1 MDFLRKAYRDIR
13 RNIWINGVSIGIIVF
28 SLLIFSIFLVVL
40 GNLNKL
46 LVHWEGKIQVISYLK
61 DGLSTHDVEHLERRI
76 LDLGGVRLIKY
87 VSKADATLL
96 FKRFFGNQ
104 KGILEGLDLDILPAS
119 FEIQLKKEFYRGR
132 GVNEF
137 VKKLSQLKGITDI
150 QYGREWVTR
159 LSTIVHLLRWG
170 QWIVGGI
177 LFLAISFI
185 ISNTIKLSI
194 YSRKEEIEIMRLVG
208 ATNGFIKIPF
218 LIEGFF
224 QGVSGAIL
232 SVGLLF
238 LLYQSFLLKSGPFMK
253 AYLGPTVFSFLPW
266 NSIGGVMLVGIS
278 LGCLGS
284 SLSLARFLKA

>member
-1 MDFLRKAYRDIR
+1 MYFLRKAYRDIK
-13 RNIWINGVSIGIIVF
+13 RNIWVNGVSIGIIVF
-28 SLLIFSIFLVVL
+28 TLLIFAIFLVVL
-40 GNLNKL
+40 FNLNKL
-46 LVHWEGKIQVISYLK
+46 LIHWEGKIQVISYLE
-61 DGLSTHDVEHLERRI
+61 DGFSTHDIKHLERLI
-76 LDLGGVRLIKY
+76 LNLKGVRSIKY
-87 VSKADATLL
+87 VSKSDSTLL

-119 FEIQLKKEFYRGR
+119 FEIQLKKELYRSR
-132 GVNEF
+132 RVNEF

-150 QYGREWVTR
+150 QYGREWITR
-159 LSTIVHLLRWG
+159 LSIIVHLLRWG

-208 ATNGFIKIPF
+208 ATDGFIKIPF

-224 QGVSGAIL
+224 QGVSGAGL
-232 SVGLLF
+232 SLGLLF
-238 LLYQSFLLKSGPFMK
+238 LLYQLFLFTSGPFMK
-253 AYLGPTVFSFLPW
+253 AYLGPIAFSFLPW
-266 NSIGGVMLVGIS
+266 SSIGGVILVGIS
-278 LGCLGS
+278 LGFLGS

>member
-40 GNLNKL
+40 VNLNKL

-132 GVNEF
+132 GGNEF

-177 LFLAISFI
+177 LFIAISFI

-208 ATNGFIKIPF
+208 ATDGYIKIPF

-224 QGVSGAIL
+224 QGISGATL
-232 SVGLLF
+232 SLVLLF
-238 LLYQSFLLKSGPFMK
+238 FLYQSFLLKSGPFIK
-253 AYLGPTVFSFLPW
+253 ASLGPITFSFLPW
-266 NSIGGVMLVGIS
+266 SSIGGVILVGIS
-278 LGCLGS
+278 LGFLGS
-284 SLSLARFLKA
+284 SLSLTRFLKA

>member
-1 MDFLRKAYRDIR
+1 MYFLRKAYRDIR
-13 RNIWINGVSIGIIVF
+13 RNLWVNGVSIGIIVF
-28 SLLIFSIFLVVL
+28 TLLIFSIFLLVL
-40 GNLNKL
+40 INLNKL

-61 DGLSTHDVEHLERRI
+61 DGISTNEVKHLEKHI
-76 LDLGGVRLIKY
+76 LDLREVRSIKY
-87 VSKADATLL
+87 VSKSDSTIL
-96 FKRFFGNQ
+96 FKGFFGNQ

-119 FEIQLKKEFYRGR
+119 FEIQLKKEFYRGQR
-132 GVNEF
+132 VNEF
-137 VKKLSQLKGITDI
+137 VKKLSRLKGITDI
-150 QYGREWVTR
+150 QYGQEWITR
-159 LSTIVHLLRWG
+159 LSIIVHLLRWG

-208 ATNGFIKIPF
+208 ATDGFIKIPF

-238 LLYQSFLLKSGPFMK
+238 LFYQSFLLKSGPFMK
-253 AYLGPTVFSFLPW
+253 AYLGPIVFSFLPW
-266 NSIGGVMLVGIS
+266 NSIGGVLLVGIF
-278 LGCLGS
+278 LGFLGS

>member
-1 MDFLRKAYRDIR
+1 MYFLRKTYRDIK

-40 GNLNKL
+40 VNLNKF
-46 LVHWEGKIQVISYLK
+46 LVHWEDKIQIISYLK
-61 DGLSTHDVEHLERRI
+61 DGLSTHEVTHLQRHI
-76 LDLGGVRLIKY
+76 LDLKGVKSIKY
-87 VSKADATLL
+87 VSKSDATSL

-104 KGILEGLDLDILPAS
+104 KGMLEGLDLDILPAS

-137 VKKLSQLKGITDI
+137 VKALSQLKGITDI
-150 QYGREWVTR
+150 QYGREWITR

-170 QWIVGGI
+170 QWILGGI

-208 ATNGFIKIPF
+208 ASNGYIKIPF

-224 QGVSGAIL
+224 QGVSGATL
-232 SVGLLF
+232 SLGLLF
-238 LLYQSFLLKSGPFMK
+238 LLYQTFLLKSGPFIK
-253 AYLGPTVFSFLPW
+253 AYLGPIAFSFLPW
-266 NSIGGVMLVGIS
+266 SSIGGVILVGIS
-278 LGCLGS
+278 LGFLGS

>member
-1 MDFLRKAYRDIR
+1 MYFLRKAYRDIR
-13 RNIWINGVSIGIIVF
+13 RNIWVNGVSIGIIVF
-28 SLLIFSIFLVVL
+28 TLLIFSIFLLVL
-40 GNLNKL
+40 INLNKL

-61 DGLSTHDVEHLERRI
+61 DDISTNEVKHLERHI
-76 LDLGGVRLIKY
+76 LDLREVRSIKY
-87 VSKADATLL
+87 VSKSDSTIL
-96 FKRFFGNQ
+96 FKGFFGNQ

-119 FEIQLKKEFYRGR
+119 FEIQLKKEFYRGQ

-137 VKKLSQLKGITDI
+137 VKKLSRLKGITDI
-150 QYGREWVTR
+150 QYGQEWITR
-159 LSTIVHLLRWG
+159 LSVIVHLLRWG

-208 ATNGFIKIPF
+208 ATDGFIKIPF

-238 LLYQSFLLKSGPFMK
+238 LFYQSFLLKSGPFMK
-253 AYLGPTVFSFLPW
+253 AYLGQIVFSFLPW
-266 NSIGGVMLVGIS
+266 NSIGGVMLVGIF
-278 LGCLGS
+278 LGFLGS

>member
-1 MDFLRKAYRDIR
+1 MYFLRKAYRDIR
-13 RNIWINGVSIGIIVF
+13 RNIWVNGVSTGIIVF
-28 SLLIFSIFLVVL
+28 TLLIFSIFLLVL
-40 GNLNKL
+40 INLNKL

-61 DGLSTHDVEHLERRI
+61 DGMSTHEVKQLEKHI
-76 LDLGGVRLIKY
+76 LDLREVRSIKY
-87 VSKADATLL
+87 VSKSDSTIL

-104 KGILEGLDLDILPAS
+104 KGILDGLDLDILPAS
-119 FEIQLKKEFYRGR
+119 FEIQLEKELYRGQ

-137 VKKLSQLKGITDI
+137 VKKLSRLKGITDI
-150 QYGREWVTR
+150 QYGQEWITR
-159 LSTIVHLLRWG
+159 LSTVVHLLRWG

-208 ATNGFIKIPF
+208 ATDGFIRIPF

-238 LLYQSFLLKSGPFMK
+238 LFYQSFLLKSGPFMK
-253 AYLGPTVFSFLPW
+253 AYLGPIVFSFLPW
-266 NSIGGVMLVGIS
+266 NSIGGIMLVGIC
-278 LGCLGS
+278 LGFLGS
-284 SLSLARFLKA
+284 SLSLAKFLKA